1 VLAAAL
7 AQIAHVQRQLAVA
20 VHATTIQPRLLEQ
33 AAQALVVPSPRAL
46 AGVNYLDRSTT
57 TILAGRERELLSLMW
72 WSAVLVLWFLSH
84 HQAVGKSRTP
94 QGLSTGLPVDR

>member
-1 VLAAAL
+1 ME
-7 AQIAHVQRQLAVA
+7 RQ
-20 VHATTIQPRLLEQ
+20 TK
-33 AAQALVVPSPRAL
+33 LVGM

-84 HQAVGKSRTP
+84 RQAVGKSRTP
-94 QGLSTGLPVDR
+94 QGLSTGLPVGR